1 MKYLKKW
8 YAMLC
13 LLLGAGMITSCGMME
28 DDRSDCPTGLYV
40 SFKYDYNLQRADM
53 FGDHVGGVTLY
64 VFDEA
69 GKLVRVQ
76 EEGNTPIARPLAAV
90 DYKMHLSGLQPG
102 KYQFLALAGQK
113 SYSDMMA
120 TARPHFV
127 RSDMTAG
134 SPMDALTIRLD
145 REQQPDGTFLIQH
158 HNQPLDT
165 LWHGMHMELVEVFA
179 FVYAR

>member
-13 LLLGAGMITSCGMME
+13 LLLGTGMITSCGMME

-102 KYQFLALAGQK
+102 KYPISGPCRTKVIQR
-113 SYSDMMA
+113 Y
-120 TARPHFV
+120 
-127 RSDMTAG
+127 
-134 SPMDALTIRLD
+134 
-145 REQQPDGTFLIQH
+145 DGYGTS
-158 HNQPLDT
+158 
-165 LWHGMHMELVEVFA
+165 A
-179 FVYAR
+179 FCSFGYDGR